1 VAVVPVRQHLAII
14 ALLEVI
20 LFFLALHQLAADSAQ
35 AYYEVRL
42 LADPVAVAVVTA
54 PH

>member
-20 LFFLALHQLAADSAQ
+20 LFFLALHQLAEDLAQ
-35 AYYEVRL
+35 AYHEPPL
-42 LADPVAVAVVTA
+42 LVDLAAVVVVTA
-54 PH
+54 QH